1 MSFGRLARR
10 EAAPPMSDINMT
22 PLIDV
27 MLVLLVIFIVA
38 APLMGAALRLDL
50 PASTQAEAA
59 PSEGAQRLAI
69 DTAGRLFWN
78 DQPVAEAA
86 LKAQLTALG
95 KTSPQAEVQLSVD
108 RAVPYGT
115 VAAWIDALQG
125 AGLSR
130 VAFVTAPQAASSP

>member
-10 EAAPPMSDINMT
+10 DAAPPMSDINMT

-50 PASTQAEAA
+50 PSTSQAEAA
-59 PSEGAQRLAI
+59 PVESAQRLAI
-69 DTAGRLFWN
+69 DAQGRLFWN
-78 DQPVAEAA
+78 DQPALEDA
-86 LKAQLTALG
+86 LKAQMQALG
-95 KTSPQAEVQLSVD
+95 KVDPQAEVQLSVD
-108 RAVPYGT
+108 RSVPYGT
-115 VAAWIDALQG
+115 VAAWIDVLQG

-130 VAFVTAPQAASSP
+130 VAFVTAPVAASSP

>member
-10 EAAPPMSDINMT
+10 DAAPPMSEINMT
-22 PLIDV
+22 PLIYV
-27 MLVLLVIFIVA
+27 MLVLLVIFLVA

-69 DTAGRLFWN
+69 DADGRLFWN
-78 DQPVAEAA
+78 DQALAA
-86 LKAQLTALG
+86 DALQAQLQALG
-95 KTSPQAEVQLSVD
+95 RASPQAEVQLSVD

-115 VAAWIDALQG
+115 VASWIDALQG

-130 VAFVTAPQAASSP
+130 VAFVTAPAAASSP

>member
-10 EAAPPMSDINMT
+10 DAAPPMSDINMT

-27 MLVLLVIFIVA
+27 MLVLLVIFLVA

-50 PASTQAEAA
+50 PTSTQAEPA
-59 PSEGAQRLAI
+59 PAEGTQRLAI
-69 DTAGRLFWN
+69 DAEGRLFWN
-78 DQPVAEAA
+78 DQALAPAA
-86 LKAQLTALG
+86 LTAQLKALG
-95 KTSPQAEVQLSVD
+95 RAQPQAEVQLLAD

-115 VAAWIDALQG
+115 VATWIDALQG

-130 VAFVTAPQAASSP
+130 VAFVTAPQGASSP

>member
-10 EAAPPMSDINMT
+10 DAAPPMSDINMT

-27 MLVLLVIFIVA
+27 MLVLLVIFLVA

-50 PASTQAEAA
+50 PTSTQAEPA
-59 PSEGAQRLAI
+59 PAEGTQRLAI
-69 DTAGRLFWN
+69 DAEGRLFWN
-78 DQPVAEAA
+78 DQALAPAA
-86 LKAQLTALG
+86 LTAQLKALG
-95 KTSPQAEVQLSVD
+95 RAQPQAEVQLSAD

-115 VAAWIDALQG
+115 VATWIDALQG

-130 VAFVTAPQAASSP
+130 VAFVTAPQGASSP